1 MSNHKI
7 CCEPCNPIIYQ
18 IILSRIRKDGTPEHY
33 YYDFTN
39 NQLGEIAAY
48 IKQMDEEWEA
58 EKKAAWEEWWDRECS
73 TPFVPLKQ
81 IM

>member
-1 MSNHKI
+1 MR
-7 CCEPCNPIIYQ
+7 Q
-18 IILSRIRKDGTPEHY
+18 DGSPEHY

-58 EKKAAWEEWWDRECS
+58 EKKAAWDEWWDRECA
-73 TPFVPLKQ
+73 TH
-81 IM
+81 IEA